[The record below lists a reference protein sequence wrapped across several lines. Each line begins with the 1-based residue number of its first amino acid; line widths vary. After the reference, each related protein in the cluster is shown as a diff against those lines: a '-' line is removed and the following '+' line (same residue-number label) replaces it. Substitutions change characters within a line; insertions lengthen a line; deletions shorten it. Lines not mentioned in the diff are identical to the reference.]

1 MNEQPKIKTI
11 AVNRKAKHE
20 YTIVQAYEAGI
31 ALTGTEVK
39 SIRANKL
46 TMGDGY
52 AVIRN
57 FEIWLLNVHI
67 NEYTQGNINNHD
79 PMRDRKLLLNKS
91 EIRKIKFRVEEKG
104 FTLVP
109 LSIYLKDGKVKVE
122 LGLVQGKKEYDK
134 REAIA
139 KKDFQRS
146 QERKIKF

>member
-1 MNEQPKIKTI
+1 MNEQTTIKTI
-11 AVNRKAKHE
+11 AVNRKARHE
-20 YTIVQAYEAGI
+20 YSIVQSYEAGI

-52 AVIRN
+52 AVIRD
-57 FEIWLLNVHI
+57 FEIWLINVHI
-67 NEYTQGNINNHD
+67 NEYTQGNLNNHD

-109 LSIYLKDGKVKVE
+109 LSIYLKNGKVKIE
-122 LGLVQGKKEYDK
+122 LALAQGKKEYDK

-139 KKDFQRS
+139 KKDFQRA